1 MIPVS
6 KTLETDIAVVGGGI
20 GGLCAAIA
28 AAEGGA
34 RVMVLEK
41 ANTKRSGSGATGN
54 DHFAC
59 YYPKHHGGD
68 IRPILRELL
77 DSLVGLCHDP
87 LLSLRFLERSI
98 SIVDKWHEWGIN
110 MKPFAEDYVFMG
122 HAYPDRPR
130 IWLKYDGHNQKE
142 ALTRQAKK
150 VGVTI
155 VNHHPAVDL
164 MRDEQ
169 GITGVL
175 ALDVSGETPSFT
187 FVKARKV
194 ILATGTANRLYPA
207 AGSPGWPFNTAF
219 CPACAGAAQAQ
230 GWRIGAKLVNME
242 LPNRHAGPKF
252 FARAGKSTWI
262 GVYRYP
268 DGKLLGPFVD
278 KATREVGD
286 ITCDVWNSAYTDVLM
301 NGTGPA
307 YIDCTGTGPEDMAF
321 MREGMASEG
330 LTGLLNYMDEKGIDP
345 SKHAVEFMQYEPHL
359 IGRGLEID
367 IDGQTSVPGL
377 YATGDMVG
385 NFRADIA
392 GAAVYDMTEPADNA
406 LTGVIGFVG
415 SPAIAL
421 LIALLVSV
429 CVFGPFNGRPMRE
442 VADSMAGGARS
453 MAMIL
458 LVIAA
463 GGAFKEVLTAAGIAD
478 YIKEMTS
485 GWSISPIILAWLIA
499 VILRIALGSASVA
512 VATAAGI
519 AAPLVADSG
528 VSPEVMVLATACG
541 SVAFSHVNDPGFW
554 MFKEYFN
561 LTVTEA
567 IKVRTTYTTVL
578 SVLGLGGCLVLG
590 ALI

>member
-175 ALDVSGETPSFT
+175 ALDVSGEPPSFT

-268 DGKLLGPFVD
+268 NL
-278 KATREVGD
+278 
-286 ITCDVWNSAYTDVLM
+286 S
-301 NGTGPA
+301 
-307 YIDCTGTGPEDMAF
+307 
-321 MREGMASEG
+321 
-330 LTGLLNYMDEKGIDP
+330 
-345 SKHAVEFMQYEPHL
+345 L
-359 IGRGLEID
+359 IHI
-367 IDGQTSVPGL
+367 
-377 YATGDMVG
+377 
-385 NFRADIA
+385 
-392 GAAVYDMTEPADNA
+392 
-406 LTGVIGFVG
+406 
-415 SPAIAL
+415 
-421 LIALLVSV
+421 
-429 CVFGPFNGRPMRE
+429 
-442 VADSMAGGARS
+442 
-453 MAMIL
+453 
-458 LVIAA
+458 
-463 GGAFKEVLTAAGIAD
+463 
-478 YIKEMTS
+478 
-485 GWSISPIILAWLIA
+485 
-499 VILRIALGSASVA
+499 
-512 VATAAGI
+512 
-519 AAPLVADSG
+519 
-528 VSPEVMVLATACG
+528 
-541 SVAFSHVNDPGFW
+541 
-554 MFKEYFN
+554 
-561 LTVTEA
+561 
-567 IKVRTTYTTVL
+567 
-578 SVLGLGGCLVLG
+578 
-590 ALI
+590 

>member
-207 AGSPGWPFNTAF
+207 AGPHRVRS
-219 CPACAGAAQAQ
+219 
-230 GWRIGAKLVNME
+230 
-242 LPNRHAGPKF
+242 
-252 FARAGKSTWI
+252 
-262 GVYRYP
+262 
-268 DGKLLGPFVD
+268 
-278 KATREVGD
+278 AT
-286 ITCDVWNSAYTDVLM
+286 
-301 NGTGPA
+301 
-307 YIDCTGTGPEDMAF
+307 
-321 MREGMASEG
+321 
-330 LTGLLNYMDEKGIDP
+330 LLN
-345 SKHAVEFMQYEPHL
+345 A
-359 IGRGLEID
+359 GLKY
-367 IDGQTSVPGL
+367 L
-377 YATGDMVG
+377 
-385 NFRADIA
+385 ADLRR
-392 GAAVYDMTEPADNA
+392 NA
-406 LTGVIGFVG
+406 E
-415 SPAIAL
+415 A
-421 LIALLVSV
+421 
-429 CVFGPFNGRPMRE
+429 E
-442 VADSMAGGARS
+442 
-453 MAMIL
+453 
-458 LVIAA
+458 IAA
-463 GGAFKEVLTAAGIAD
+463 SGAHTLLRAIETLD
-478 YIKEMTS
+478 
-485 GWSISPIILAWLIA
+485 LIDNGE
-499 VILRIALGSASVA
+499 I
-512 VATAAGI
+512 
-519 AAPLVADSG
+519 
-528 VSPEVMVLATACG
+528 VM
-541 SVAFSHVNDPGFW
+541 H
-554 MFKEYFN
+554 
-561 LTVTEA
+561 
-567 IKVRTTYTTVL
+567 
-578 SVLGLGGCLVLG
+578 G
-590 ALI
+590 ALERKESRGMHQRSDFTFTNPLLADKFLTLRKEQGRIIPEWRQRWTA

>member
-219 CPACAGAAQAQ
+219 CPACATAT
-230 GWRIGAKLVNME
+230 
-242 LPNRHAGPKF
+242 PGP
-252 FARAGKSTWI
+252 S
-262 GVYRYP
+262 
-268 DGKLLGPFVD
+268 
-278 KATREVGD
+278 
-286 ITCDVWNSAYTDVLM
+286 S
-301 NGTGPA
+301 
-307 YIDCTGTGPEDMAF
+307 
-321 MREGMASEG
+321 
-330 LTGLLNYMDEKGIDP
+330 
-345 SKHAVEFMQYEPHL
+345 
-359 IGRGLEID
+359 
-367 IDGQTSVPGL
+367 
-377 YATGDMVG
+377 
-385 NFRADIA
+385 
-392 GAAVYDMTEPADNA
+392 
-406 LTGVIGFVG
+406 
-415 SPAIAL
+415 SPAP
-421 LIALLVSV
+421 
-429 CVFGPFNGRPMRE
+429 GNPH
-442 VADSMAGGARS
+442 
-453 MAMIL
+453 
-458 LVIAA
+458 
-463 GGAFKEVLTAAGIAD
+463 
-478 YIKEMTS
+478 
-485 GWSISPIILAWLIA
+485 
-499 VILRIALGSASVA
+499 GSACTAIPTANCSA
-512 VATAAGI
+512 PSWTRPPAKSGTSPAT
-519 AAPLVADSG
+519 
-528 VSPEVMVLATACG
+528 CG
-541 SVAFSHVNDPGFW
+541 TPPTPTCS
-554 MFKEYFN
+554 
-561 LTVTEA
+561 
-567 IKVRTTYTTVL
+567 
-578 SVLGLGGCLVLG
+578 
-590 ALI
+590 

>member
-34 RVMVLEK
+34 KVMVLEK

-207 AGSPGWPFNTAF
+207 PDPRAGPSTPPSA
-219 CPACAGAAQAQ
+219 PPVRVRRRRRAGA
-230 GWRIGAKLVNME
+230 
-242 LPNRHAGPKF
+242 
-252 FARAGKSTWI
+252 S
-262 GVYRYP
+262 
-268 DGKLLGPFVD
+268 
-278 KATREVGD
+278 
-286 ITCDVWNSAYTDVLM
+286 
-301 NGTGPA
+301 
-307 YIDCTGTGPEDMAF
+307 
-321 MREGMASEG
+321 
-330 LTGLLNYMDEKGIDP
+330 
-345 SKHAVEFMQYEPHL
+345 
-359 IGRGLEID
+359 
-367 IDGQTSVPGL
+367 
-377 YATGDMVG
+377 
-385 NFRADIA
+385 
-392 GAAVYDMTEPADNA
+392 
-406 LTGVIGFVG
+406 
-415 SPAIAL
+415 
-421 LIALLVSV
+421 
-429 CVFGPFNGRPMRE
+429 
-442 VADSMAGGARS
+442 ARS
-453 MAMIL
+453 
-458 LVIAA
+458 
-463 GGAFKEVLTAAGIAD
+463 
-478 YIKEMTS
+478 S
-485 GWSISPIILAWLIA
+485 
-499 VILRIALGSASVA
+499 
-512 VATAAGI
+512 
-519 AAPLVADSG
+519 
-528 VSPEVMVLATACG
+528 
-541 SVAFSHVNDPGFW
+541 
-554 MFKEYFN
+554 
-561 LTVTEA
+561 
-567 IKVRTTYTTVL
+567 
-578 SVLGLGGCLVLG
+578 
-590 ALI
+590 